1 MRKRRSIITTILALL
16 VLLTALPAFSLKA
29 QAAELYTV
37 WKRADKPVQ
46 PTRYEMGID
55 PSNTSVVYCLNRERP
70 EPTLAGI
77 DGYQVSTNTNIDS
90 LVGNKNPIHLKGSDL
105 EHKLIDIFIAG
116 YGNGE
121 NKYGITPEQFQ
132 AVTQYAVWYYT
143 DDYSPIEDDMCFLGK
158 VGADVSDEKI
168 IAIADHWDDL
178 SKVDFLNKENP
189 TEEEKAEI
197 SKYEAYIRDAKKM
210 LDALESIKKAPAQD
224 EGFYKHNHLEIYYT
238 KRTAKDA
245 GSEDE
250 SRKSHSYQ
258 NFAGIK
264 TIVEDPS
271 KEFLFSKDD
280 ANGSKEI
287 EGAKLIVEGLGEGG
301 TDKKGAV
308 VKEEWKSEAGKS
320 HKIKLYEGEYKMTE
334 VTAPDGYEVAESIIF
349 RVVKDDNGD
358 LKVEIKDGDNKWED
372 PQSDIADNVR
382 MKDKRWTTPVNFS
395 KTAVNGTEELPG
407 ATLKVVRGEGTN
419 GELVSE
425 WVSTTE
431 QKKINLEMDTYTMI
445 EITAPKGY
453 EKAESIIFRVT
464 KDKKIEIKQPDGSWA
479 TLDQSVVHMEDA
491 ETPEEPKKEDPKPEE
506 PKKEDPKPEE
516 PKKEDPKPEEPKK
529 EDPKPQ
535 QPEQP
540 SNPAPEQPAVD
551 TPDPVQPAPTPA
563 PAQDN
568 VAVLGAI
575 RTEDNVEQVADPG
588 QAAVLGSRRSPETAD
603 PAPLTTLVVLAGS
616 SLVGILTLLVVWHDA
631 NHAPRKKRR

>member
-29 QAAELYTV
+29 QAAENLTAKAVEVETLEEGSGKGVAYV
-37 WKRADKPVQ
+37 LDGK
-46 PTRYEMGID
+46 G
-55 PSNTSVVYCLNRERP
+55 VVYCLNNERLAP
-70 EPTLAGI
+70 SVNGTSGYARITYTNDNLKEKVGEGTTALEGGETLRRKLIAI
-77 DGYQVSTNTNIDS
+77 I
-90 LVGNKNPIHLKGSDL
+90 LKG
-105 EHKLIDIFIAG
+105 
-116 YGNGE
+116 YNGTGS
-121 NKYGITPEQFQ
+121 NSFGINGGDFR
-132 AVTQYAVWYYT
+132 AATQYAIWYWT
-143 DDYSPIEDDMCFLGK
+143 DNTKITDCSYFLGR
-158 VGADVSDEKI
+158 VGM
-168 IAIADHWDDL
+168 
-178 SKVDFLNKENP
+178 N
-189 TEEEKAEI
+189 TEEERTRAIVTNWSNLEGLNLTDEEKAQVEKAKKI
-197 SKYEAYIRDAKKM
+197 VTAYEALRDIDPKTVG
-210 LDALESIKKAPAQD
+210 DD
-224 EGFYKHNHLEIYYT
+224 RFYAHHELEIYEAFDLEGNPKYEKMSLDGSANEKT
-238 KRTAKDA
+238 RRVYYQRLA
-245 GSEDE
+245 GV
-250 SRKSHSYQ
+250 
-258 NFAGIK
+258 K
-264 TIVEDPS
+264 TIVEDPY
-271 KEFLFSKDD
+271 KEVLFSKDD

-287 EGAKLIVEGLGEGG
+287 AGAKLTVSGKDSKGVEVNE
-301 TDKKGAV
+301 TWTS
-308 VKEEWKSEAGKS
+308 EEGKS
-320 HKIKLYEGEYKMTE
+320 HKVKLYEGTYTMTE
-334 VTAPDGYEVAESIIF
+334 ITAPDGYEIAESITF

-358 LKVEIKDGDNKWED
+358 LKVEIKDGDDKWVD
-372 PQSDIADNVR
+372 PQSEQADNIR

-407 ATLKVVRGEGTN
+407 ATLKVVKGEGTD

-425 WVSTTE
+425 WKSTKD
-431 QKKINLEMDTYTMI
+431 QKKIDLEMGTYTMI

-516 PKKEDPKPEEPKK
+516 PKKEDPKP
-529 EDPKPQ
+529 Q

-568 VAVLGAI
+568 VAVLGAT

-603 PAPLTTLVVLAGS
+603 PAPLTTLVILAGS